1 MRKLRTVSLFSGAGG
16 LDYGFEAAGFDTAV
30 TVEIDRDCSSTL
42 RANRSWAVIERD
54 IQAIPGP
61 ELLDAA
67 GVRAGEIDLVIGG
80 PPCQP
85 FSKSA
90 YWANGDTKRLNDPRA
105 VTLAEYM
112 RVVAELQPAVFVLE
126 NVHGITYSG
135 KEEGFRLLDR
145 VTHDINRRHGTNYTL
160 SWQVLNA
167 ADYGVPQ
174 LRRRFFLVGHRD
186 GGRFRFPLPT
196 HTEQP
201 AAVEASLFDIPALR
215 PFATAWDAIGGVDLR
230 AADEDLCLRGRWAD
244 LLPSIPE
251 GENYSW
257 HTDRKGGMPL
267 FGWRRCY
274 WCFLLKLAKAL
285 PSWTL
290 QAQPGP
296 AIGPFHWENRRLAVA
311 EMARLQTFPSD
322 IRFVGNR
329 GSVQKQLGNA
339 VPSLL
344 AEVIARAVAEQF
356 FGTQP
361 PVWPRMA
368 IDTKRLIPA
377 PEPVLPVPAK
387 FHHLKGKHEAH
398 PGTGRGYA
406 ASRRNATE
414 KKWMRGRTK
423 RYV

>member
-16 LDYGFEAAGFDTAV
+16 LDYGFEAAGFDTVTAV
-30 TVEIDRDCSSTL
+30 EHDRACASTL

-54 IQAIPGP
+54 IQTIPGR
-61 ELLDAA
+61 ELFDAA
-67 GVRAGEIDLVIGG
+67 GVRAGEFDLVIGG

-90 YWANGDTKRLNDPRA
+90 YWVNGDTKRLSDPRA
-105 VTLAEYM
+105 VTLSEYM
-112 RVVAELQPAVFVLE
+112 RVVEELRPTAFVLE
-126 NVHGITYSG
+126 NVHGITYTG
-135 KEEGFRLLDR
+135 KEEGFRLLDGLTR
-145 VTHDINRRHGTNYTL
+145 EINRRHGTNYTL

-186 GGRFRFPLPT
+186 GRRFRFPVPT
-196 HTEQP
+196 HAEQP
-201 AAVEASLFDIPALR
+201 AAVGASLFDLPAL
-215 PFATAWDAIGGVDLR
+215 PYATAWDAIGGLNLQGP
-230 AADEDLCLRGRWAD
+230 DEDLNVRGRWAH

-257 HTDRKGGMPL
+257 HTERKGGMPL

-274 WCFLLKLAKAL
+274 WCFLLKLAKTL

-296 AIGPFHWENRRLAVA
+296 AIGPFHWENRRLSVA
-311 EMARLQTFPSD
+311 EMARLQTFPPD
-322 IRFVGNR
+322 ITFVGKR

-344 AEVIARAVAEQF
+344 AEVIGRAVAEQF
-356 FGTQP
+356 FGAKFL
-361 PVWPRMA
+361 VRPRLA
-368 IDTKRLIPA
+368 IDAKRPIPA
-377 PEPVLPVPAK
+377 PEVVQPVPEK
-387 FHHLKGKHEAH
+387 FHHLQGKHEAH

-406 ASRRNATE
+406 ASRRNAAE
-414 KKWMRGRTK
+414 KH
-423 RYV
+423 